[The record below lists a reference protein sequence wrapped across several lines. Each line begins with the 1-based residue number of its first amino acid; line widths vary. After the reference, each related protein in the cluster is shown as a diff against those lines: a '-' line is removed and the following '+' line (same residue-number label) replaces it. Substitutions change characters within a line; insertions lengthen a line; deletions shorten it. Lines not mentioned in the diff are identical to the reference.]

1 MRKITISPLVSVI
14 IPTYNRA
21 HTLKRAVDSVLAQTY
36 SNLELIVVNDGSDD
50 ATSQMMTGICDPRL
64 QVIEQANQGVA
75 VARNTGISV
84 SSGSYIAFLDS
95 DDAWKEEKLA
105 IQLAFTCCGGW
116 EISQTEEI
124 WIRKG
129 RRVNP
134 GLRHQKP
141 SGWIFDP
148 SLELC
153 LVSPSCVLMS
163 RKCWDDI
170 GPFDP
175 RLLACEDYDLWLRC
189 ATRYPIGLVPFPLA
203 TRFAGHADQLS
214 AKTIGLDLYRITSL
228 CSLLSTDQLRVRQRR
243 LAEHHLRIK
252 GKRYVQGCLKRGREE
267 EAKRVL
273 ALTAD
278 AGVCLFR

>member
-228 CSLLSTDQLRVRQRR
+228 CSLLSTDQLSLCQRR
-243 LAEHHLRIK
+243 LVEHHLRIK